1 MNTKLE
7 MEFLIDKEN
16 KTITIKREF
25 AASVPKVWDAYTKA
39 EILDKWWAP
48 KPWFTK
54 TKSMEFREGGRWFYA
69 MCSPEGD
76 EHWSFLDYLKIQNG
90 KSFKAADGF
99 ADKDGNINQE
109 MPQSNWEVEFNSH
122 KNNCLVSSKITY
134 SSIEQIDTIIQMG
147 FKEGITLAM
156 EGLDSYLSSIEN
168 DSIVYR

>member
-1 MNTKLE
+1 MSKLE

-25 AASVPKVWDAYTKA
+25 AAQVAKVWDAYTKS

-54 TKSMEFREGGRWFYA
+54 TKSMDFKDGGRWFYA

-76 EHWSFLDYLKIQNG
+76 EHWSFLDYIKIQNHKG
-90 KSFKAADGF
+90 FSAVDGF

-122 KNNCLVSSKITY
+122 GSNTLVSSKISYT
-134 SSIEQIDTIIQMG
+134 SVEQINTIIEMG
-147 FKEGITLAM
+147 FKEGITSAM
-156 EGLDSYLSSIEN
+156 EGLDEYLLSIN
-168 DSIVYR
+168 DSIV